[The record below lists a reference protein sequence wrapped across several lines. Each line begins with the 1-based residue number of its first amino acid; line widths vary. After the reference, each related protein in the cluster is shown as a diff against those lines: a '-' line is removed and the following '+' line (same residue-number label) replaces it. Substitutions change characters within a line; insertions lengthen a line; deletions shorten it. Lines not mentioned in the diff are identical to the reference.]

1 MGTLRGYYIDSKR
14 GTIEN
19 DLSIIGNTCSHNLD
33 FEQIRN
39 TTLKQTNKQLTL
51 SFTLL
56 VK

>member
-39 TTLKQTNKQLTL
+39 TTLKQTNN
-51 SFTLL
+51 
-56 VK
+56 